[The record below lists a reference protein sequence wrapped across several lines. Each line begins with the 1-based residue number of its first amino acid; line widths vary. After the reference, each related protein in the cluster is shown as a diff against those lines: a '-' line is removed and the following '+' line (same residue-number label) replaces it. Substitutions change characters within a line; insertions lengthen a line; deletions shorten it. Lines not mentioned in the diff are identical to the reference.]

1 MTEKKVDEYGLGA
14 VVDSSVKMYLK
25 EIGKYP
31 VLSPDEEKTLAYQ
44 VIDGDPLAKQL
55 LINSNLRLVVSC
67 ARKYMNRGVPFL
79 DLIQEGNIGLMKAVD
94 KFDPSRGFKFSTCA
108 TWWIK
113 QALSKAIK
121 DQSRIIR
128 IPTHIIEL
136 MSNIHKAEKELSAK
150 NHRAPSLEEIAI
162 YLQMDV
168 KKVKEIYTQMKDAT
182 SLDIVVGED
191 EDATLGSFVEDE
203 DVAQEFSTIEEKEAF
218 SVLYQVLG
226 ELSEREQEII
236 KMRFGFVNGRI
247 MTLEEVGKALNISH
261 ETVRTTEQSV
271 LRKLRR
277 PARASRLQGL
287 L

>member
-1 MTEKKVDEYGLGA
+1 MTERKVDEYGLGA
-14 VVDSSVKMYLK
+14 VVDSSIKMYLK

-31 VLSPDEEKTLAYQ
+31 TLSSDEEKSLAYR
-44 VIDGDPLAKQL
+44 VADGDPMARQL
-55 LINSNLRLVVSC
+55 LINSNLRLVVFY
-67 ARKYMNRGVPFL
+67 ARKYMNRGVSFL

-150 NHRAPSLEEIAI
+150 NHREPSLEEIAI

-168 KKVKEIYTQMKDAT
+168 KKIKEIYTQMKDAT

-261 ETVRTTEQSV
+261 ETVRTTEQAV

>member
-1 MTEKKVDEYGLGA
+1 MTERKVDEYGLGA
-14 VVDSSVKMYLK
+14 VVDSSIKMYLK

-31 VLSPDEEKTLAYQ
+31 TLSSDEEKSLAYR
-44 VIDGDPLAKQL
+44 VADGDPMARQL
-55 LINSNLRLVVSC
+55 LINSNLRLVVFY
-67 ARKYMNRGVPFL
+67 ARKYMNRGVSFL

-136 MSNIHKAEKELSAK
+136 MSNIHKAKKELSAK
-150 NHRAPSLEEIAI
+150 NHREPSLEEIAI

-168 KKVKEIYTQMKDAT
+168 KKIKEIYTQMKDAT

>member
-1 MTEKKVDEYGLGA
+1 MTERKVDEYGLGA
-14 VVDSSVKMYLK
+14 VVDSSIKMYLK

-31 VLSPDEEKTLAYQ
+31 TLSSDEEKSLAYR
-44 VIDGDPLAKQL
+44 IADGDSAARQL
-55 LINSNLRLVVSC
+55 LINSNLRLVVFY
-67 ARKYMNRGVPFL
+67 ARKYMNRGVSFL

-108 TWWIK
+108 SWWIK

-150 NHRAPSLEEIAI
+150 NHCAPSLEEIAD
-162 YLQMDV
+162 YLQIDV
-168 KKVKEIYTQMKDAT
+168 QKVKEIYNQMKDAT

-203 DVAQEFSTIEEKEAF
+203 DVTQEFSTVEEKEAF

-236 KMRFGFVNGRI
+236 KMRFGFVNGRV
-247 MTLEEVGKALNISH
+247 MTLEEIGQILNLSR
-261 ETVRTTEQSV
+261 ETIRTTEQAV

-277 PARASRLQGL
+277 PMRASRLQGL

>member
-1 MTEKKVDEYGLGA
+1 MTERKVDEYGLGA
-14 VVDSSVKMYLK
+14 VVDSSIKMYLK

-31 VLSPDEEKTLAYQ
+31 VLSPDEEKTLAYR

-108 TWWIK
+108 TWWIR

-128 IPTHIIEL
+128 IPVHIIEL
-136 MSNIHKAEKELSAK
+136 MSNIHKAEKELSEK
-150 NHRAPSLEEIAI
+150 NHREPSLEEIAI

-203 DVAQEFSTIEEKEAF
+203 DVAQEFSAVEEKEAF

-261 ETVRTTEQSV
+261 ETVRTTEQAV